1 MIGIIGDIETDNLLV
16 MTVLALHE
24 REDETAELL
33 LSALDLKLV
42 LALVFYP

>member
-16 MTVLALHE
+16 MTVLALPE
-24 REDETAELL
+24 REDEPAELL
-33 LSALDLKLV
+33 LRALDLKLV